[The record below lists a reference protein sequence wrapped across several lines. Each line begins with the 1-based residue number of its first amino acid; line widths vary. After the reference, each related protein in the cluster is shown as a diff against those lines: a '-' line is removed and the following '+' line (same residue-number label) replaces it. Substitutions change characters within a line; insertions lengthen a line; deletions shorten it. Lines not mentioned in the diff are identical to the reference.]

1 MAFSLLNNSLLLN
14 KPYLIIL
21 DKSVTSSLLTLIQIC
36 STVNFHLIKKK
47 NRIGSSPHNYNYGNS
62 CSLQP
67 FIGESVSSPMAYNDN
82 SNRPLYVLKLKIFKV
97 FNIYRSSNTYKTWR
111 KLIFKT
117 GQGSGFTISPETKRC
132 DELRKS
138 TKY

>member
-21 DKSVTSSLLTLIQIC
+21 DKSVTSSLLTLIQIS

-47 NRIGSSPHNYNYGNS
+47 IESDQVLIIIIMA

-67 FIGESVSSPMAYNDN
+67 FIGESVSSSMAYNDN